1 MLSEEQHVETKFT
14 PWRMKYIKRGD
25 TPPGGCVFCAMA
37 AAPPER
43 DEDHLV
49 LHRGERCFV
58 VMNLYPYNT
67 AHLMVLPFEHTAD
80 LVGLEPE
87 VAEELFE
94 LTRRTVG
101 LLSAEYQPQGFN
113 LGMNLGRTAGAG
125 IAEHL
130 HMHIVPRWNGDT
142 NFMPVVGGTKLIPE
156 DLEGTY
162 RRLRPAFAGL
172 AAHR

>member
-1 MLSEEQHVETKFT
+1 METKFT
-14 PWRMKYIKRGD
+14 PWRLKYIKRGEA
-25 TPPGGCVFCAMA
+25 PPEGACVFCAMG
-37 AAPPER
+37 AAPP
-43 DEDHLV
+43 DHDAENLL

-67 AHLMVLPFEHTAD
+67 AHLMVVPFAHTAD
-80 LVGLEPE
+80 LVGLDAPC
-87 VAEELFE
+87 AEELFE
-94 LTRRTVG
+94 LTRRSVA
-101 LLSAEYQPQGFN
+101 LLGAEYQPHGFN

-156 DLEGTY
+156 DLDGTY
-162 RRLRPAFAGL
+162 ARLLPAFRGL
-172 AAHR
+172 AAHHP